1 MSFRQ
6 ISALTLCLLTLGTS
20 AVFAQS
26 PAPDAIDNLDNVFA
40 QRPRN
45 EQNQGRR
52 GGKDNMME
60 QLNLSAD
67 QKQRM
72 ESIRNQYKDQIRQRE
87 AAVRAA
93 RQEMKTMMDGNA
105 STAQIRTK
113 HEQISA
119 LQQQL
124 MSTRMEMMLAMREV
138 LTPEQ
143 RARMAE
149 LMKQRREQMSN
160 RRGQRGGGQNGEM
173 RGPGPGAPGMGF

>member
-1 MSFRQ
+1 MSLRQ

-26 PAPDAIDNLDNVFA
+26 PAADAIDPSEHFLA
-40 QRPRN
+40 QRPSN
-45 EQNQGRR
+45 GQNPGSR
-52 GGKDNMME
+52 GGKDNLME

-72 ESIRNQYKDQIRQRE
+72 ESIRNQYKDQIRQRQD
-87 AAVRAA
+87 AVRKA

-105 STAQIRTK
+105 STAQIRTQ

-160 RRGQRGGGQNGEM
+160 RRGQRGGGQNGGM
-173 RGPGPGAPGMGF
+173 QGPGGPGMGF